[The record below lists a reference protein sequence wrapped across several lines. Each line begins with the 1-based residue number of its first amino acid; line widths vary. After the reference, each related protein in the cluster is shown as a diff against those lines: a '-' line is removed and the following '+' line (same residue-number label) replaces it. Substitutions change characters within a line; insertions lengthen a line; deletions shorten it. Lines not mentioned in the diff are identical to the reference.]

1 MAGFKYCEVKFFKE
15 QDTTLHSNDSK
26 GIEEQQ
32 FERIKREIK
41 LSFFNYD
48 WSEEQ
53 FEEKCVGMLESFQ
66 KRHSDFEIVDGCLD
80 FSKDSEVSLSFCI
93 IHSQKMIKSRIK
105 GLKQELLFLVQTLS
119 ENEKNSDTSNSTIE
133 TTENKVTD
141 SLVSVEKSIEKLSE
155 KSDLQ
160 NDKMQAEINNILGIL
175 KNNGIQ
181 IEKIDG
187 KIQISD
193 KVTEN
198 LQDKYRKEQ
207 RQFFEEGN
215 QKLLVKFDYLMQTV
229 ERLESRVI
237 NDKKKIAIIE
247 ETHRSLTTT
256 LSNIE
261 SKLTEYLEESTA
273 KPKASV
279 TIEKGKEV
287 QQLFEEVAVLKRTI
301 DELKVDLNDGKKRFY
316 KEQSNEQTNLS
327 GVTTDSESLLNHQEI
342 KNNMQ
347 QEITISNKENP
358 LIKEHEACRELFS
371 NSSENSPK
379 NKKVKVS
386 KEEFLDI
393 VNRITFCEFNW
404 SNISSQF
411 SKELFNLYDL
421 PAYQDYMENLSTF
434 LEGLNPSDYTIP
446 FVSKNVLFVNRND
459 WEQLKSYES
468 LNQYLEHILS
478 DHGLLIK

>member
-15 QDTTLHSNDSK
+15 QDTTLHSNDLQ
-26 GIEEQQ
+26 GIEAQQ
-32 FERIKREIK
+32 FERMKREIK

-66 KRHSDFEIVDGCLD
+66 KRHSDFEIADGCLD
-80 FSKDSEVSLSFCI
+80 FSKDSEVSLSFNI
-93 IHSQKMIKSRIK
+93 IHSQKMMKSRIK

-119 ENEKNSDTSNSTIE
+119 ENEKNTDIANSTKE
-133 TTENKVTD
+133 TNESKLTD

-160 NDKMQAEINNILGIL
+160 NDKMLAEINNILGIL

-215 QKLLVKFDYLMQTV
+215 QKLLAKFDYLMETV
-229 ERLESRVI
+229 ERLEARVI
-237 NDKKKIAIIE
+237 NDQKKITILE
-247 ETHRSLTTT
+247 EAHRNLVTI

-261 SKLTEYLEESTA
+261 LKVKEYLEESTA
-273 KPKASV
+273 QQKASV
-279 TIEKGKEV
+279 TIETGKKV
-287 QQLFEEVAVLKRTI
+287 QQLFEEVAVIKRTI
-301 DELKVDLNDGKKRFY
+301 DGLKVDLDDGKKQLY
-316 KEQSNEQTNLS
+316 KEQSNEQTNLY
-327 GVTTDSESLLNHQEI
+327 GVTTDSERALNHQEI
-342 KNNMQ
+342 DINTQ
-347 QEITISNKENP
+347 QEMAISHKENP
-358 LIKEHEACRELFS
+358 FIKEHEACRELFS
-371 NSSENSPK
+371 NSNENSHK

-386 KEEFLDI
+386 KEEFQDI
-393 VNRITFCEFNW
+393 VNRISFCEFNW

-421 PAYQDYMENLSTF
+421 SAYQDYMENLSTF
-434 LEGLNPSDYTIP
+434 LEGLDPSDYTIP
-446 FVSKNVLFVNRND
+446 FVSKNVLFINRNV
-459 WEQLKSYES
+459 WEQLKGYES
-468 LNQYLEHILS
+468 LNHYLEHILS